1 MQTFFRRLIKANT
14 NHGGAM
20 LIPSIF
26 SVLIDIIFKV
36 LLICS
41 INRGTDLSSIK
52 VQHATASN
60 TETVQTSSNQIINL

>member
-1 MQTFFRRLIKANT
+1 MQTFLRRLIKAYT

-20 LIPSIF
+20 LIPLIF